1 MQFLPNTEIL
11 VCQIPDEPFEM
22 LKEGAY
28 KGISDKQSLE
38 DPQYASIRQEYTM
51 PIPVLFQVWLQG
63 VIDNMFELHK
73 ERYGI
78 FNTEPDMLQIAKM
91 WVNVMEKGDQH
102 FPHMHEHA
110 FYSFAAY
117 IKVDDNDAPFYF
129 IKDNRGSRIDINKE
143 SEKHMLIFPSGLIH
157 TVYPKESEGQRI
169 SVSGNVILDLKS

>member
-11 VCQIPDEPFEM
+11 VCQIPDEPFDILE
-22 LKEGAY
+22 KAAREGIEE
-28 KGISDKQSLE
+28 KKSLG
-38 DPQYASIRQEYTM
+38 DPQYASIRQEYSM
-51 PIPVLFQVWLQG
+51 PIPVLFQSWLQF
-63 VIDNMFELHK
+63 VIDDMYELHK

-78 FNTEPDMLQIAKM
+78 FNGNKEMLEIAKM

-117 IKVDDNDAPFYF
+117 IEVNDDDAPFYF
-129 IKDNRGSRIDINKE
+129 IKDNRGSRIEINKE
-143 SEKHMLIFPSGLIH
+143 SERHLLLFPSALIH

-169 SVSGNVILDLKS
+169 SVSGNVILNLKS